1 VIIAEADLRNDL
13 SLELR
18 RFGNFLS
25 TEYSLRANVFAIGGA
40 AIFWTEHPIHK
51 TAGTACAAQD

>member
-1 VIIAEADLRNDL
+1 MIIPEADLENDL

-18 RFGNFLS
+18 RFGNLLS
-25 TEYSLRANVFAIGGA
+25 AEYSLRTNVFAIGGA
-40 AIFWTEHPIHK
+40 AIFRTEYLIHK